1 MILRNG
7 FALGGLGS
15 CFIENEKELHEKVS
29 ELFKTIDT
37 ILVEQSIKGWKEVE
51 YEIVRD
57 YSDNCI
63 AVCNMENF
71 DPLGVHTGDSIV
83 FAPSQTLTNTE
94 YYKLRR
100 SAIKIAKKLN
110 IIGECNVQFALDP
123 YSDDYIIIELNP
135 RLSRSSALASKATGY
150 PLAYVAAK
158 ILLGKDLTELKNSVT
173 KKTTACYEPSLDY
186 IVVKIPKWEFL
197 KFKYVNKVLD
207 SSMKSVGEIMAI
219 GRNFEETI
227 QKAIRM
233 IDDNNNGFY
242 CNLDISKNE
251 LEEQLQNP
259 SFNRIFLISKA
270 FDMDYSVNDIYNL
283 TKIDRWFL
291 HKLFNI
297 HKMKLYL
304 NNNNIQLNNININN
318 IINAKKKGFSDKLL
332 SICINKSANIEI

>member
-1 MILRNG
+1 M
-7 FALGGLGS
+7 
-15 CFIENEKELHEKVS
+15 
-29 ELFKTIDT
+29 
-37 ILVEQSIKGWKEVE
+37 
-51 YEIVRD
+51 
-57 YSDNCI
+57 
-63 AVCNMENF
+63 
-71 DPLGVHTGDSIV
+71 
-83 FAPSQTLTNTE
+83 
-94 YYKLRR
+94 
-100 SAIKIAKKLN
+100 
-110 IIGECNVQFALDP
+110 
-123 YSDDYIIIELNP
+123 
-135 RLSRSSALASKATGY
+135 
-150 PLAYVAAK
+150 AYVAAK

-270 FDMDYSVNDIYNL
+270 FDMDYSV
-283 TKIDRWFL
+283 K
-291 HKLFNI
+291 
-297 HKMKLYL
+297 
-304 NNNNIQLNNININN
+304 
-318 IINAKKKGFSDKLL
+318 
-332 SICINKSANIEI
+332 